1 MNVRITNLLINSEI
15 TLTDVKSIQVDS
27 CELSIRFN
35 KDHKYKD
42 IDEILDLLARV
53 LDIGGFNFHTG
64 NYNYHFR
71 GTDFYGN
78 YYPDNETDLLLAV
91 NPKEDIRYRVF

>member
-1 MNVRITNLLINSEI
+1 MNIRITNLLTKNEV
-15 TLTDVKSIQVDS
+15 TLTDVKSICSDR
-27 CELSIRFN
+27 CELSIRFAE
-35 KDHKYKD
+35 DHEYKS
-42 IDEILDLLARV
+42 IEEILNTLYRV

-78 YYPDNETDLLLAV
+78 YYPDNATDLLLATDTTNV
-91 NPKEDIRYRVF
+91 RYYIY

>member
-1 MNVRITNLLINSEI
+1 MNVRITNLLIKSEI

-27 CELSIRFN
+27 CELSICFN
-35 KDHKYKD
+35 KDHEYKD

-53 LDIGGFNFHTG
+53 LDIGGFNTG

-78 YYPDNETDLLLAV
+78 YYPDNETDLLLTV
-91 NPKEDIRYRVF
+91 NPEEDIRYYVY

>member
-1 MNVRITNLLINSEI
+1 MNIRITNLLTKNEV
-15 TLTDVKSIQVDS
+15 TLTDVKSICSDS
-27 CELSIRFN
+27 CELCICFAE
-35 KDHKYKD
+35 DHEYKN
-42 IDEILDLLARV
+42 IEEILDTLSRV

-78 YYPDNETDLLLAV
+78 YYPDNATDLLLATDTTDV
-91 NPKEDIRYRVF
+91 RYYIY

>member
-1 MNVRITNLLINSEI
+1 MNVRITNLFTKSEI

-27 CELSIRFN
+27 CELSISFN

-42 IDEILDLLARV
+42 IDEILDLLACV

-78 YYPDNETDLLLAV
+78 YYPDNETDLLLTV
-91 NPKEDIRYRVF
+91 NPEEDIRYYVF